1 MVGGPKEPDGS
12 TDWPPSEATRRSDG
26 APESRRAAFVGPTPS
41 DFAPS
46 PYPPADV
53 LATYVAIEPDLVAR
67 VLERIDAET
76 DHRRRIEL
84 KLVSRNER
92 RLDLAQIMAFVVAL
106 SGTFGAFAAA
116 HIGVPSA
123 VCIAA
128 IVFCIGGPNAATILA
143 RVLDRRQG

>member
-1 MVGGPKEPDGS
+1 MASGPEEPDGS
-12 TDWPPSEATRRSDG
+12 TDWPRNEATRR
-26 APESRRAAFVGPTPS
+26 AANSGPPSS
-41 DFAPS
+41 DFMPS

-53 LATYVAIEPDLVAR
+53 LATCVAIEPDLVAR
-67 VLERIDAET
+67 ALERIDAET

-84 KLVSRNER
+84 KLVARNEC

-106 SGTFGAFAAA
+106 SGTVGALVAGYL
-116 HIGVPSA
+116 GVPSA

-128 IVFCIGGPNAATILA
+128 IVFCIGGPNAATVLA